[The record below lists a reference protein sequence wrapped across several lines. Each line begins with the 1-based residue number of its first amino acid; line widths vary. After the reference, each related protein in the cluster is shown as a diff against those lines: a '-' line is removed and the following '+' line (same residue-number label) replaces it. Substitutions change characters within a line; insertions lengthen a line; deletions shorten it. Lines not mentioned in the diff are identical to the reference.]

1 MDRIDGCYEVLWKD
15 VKRVQTLIKEGK
27 LMGGFQGIVEQM
39 TSILSE
45 RQHESGATSQ
55 QIPKIIRDLL
65 ERLISVR
72 RSRKGEKDLYY
83 ES

>member
-1 MDRIDGCYEVLWKD
+1 VERCETGTNPD
-15 VKRVQTLIKEGK
+15 KRG
-27 LMGGFQGIVEQM
+27 GGFQGIVEQM

-55 QIPKIIRDLL
+55 QIPKIIGDLL
-65 ERLISVR
+65 GRVISVR